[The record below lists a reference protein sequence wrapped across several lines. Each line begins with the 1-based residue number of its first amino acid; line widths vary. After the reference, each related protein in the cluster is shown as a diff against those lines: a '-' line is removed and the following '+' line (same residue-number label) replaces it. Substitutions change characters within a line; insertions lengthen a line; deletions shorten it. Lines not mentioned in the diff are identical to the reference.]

1 MSKEKVPVIADLGR
15 EYTQLVS
22 DLLSKGYTI
31 SLSTVERD
39 DVARRAIDFVSNKN
53 PDKVIRLWRIYSYEN
68 VLNSCVDVVIFS
80 IREYD
85 KSRRRFYMDEGNQ
98 IVNKTFYSFKN
109 KKDETMYFLSEKDY
123 KRVLTLRKT
132 RERNKYDVFNLDKVV
147 DVKKVSPKFKELI
160 LNKIKQCR
168 SMKRAKFDVVKCI
181 HLYYNKNRNRL
192 SCDVRWNDDTHHGT
206 IHI

>member
-1 MSKEKVPVIADLGR
+1 MSKEKAPVLADLDR

-39 DVARRAIDFVSNKN
+39 DVGRKAIDFVSNKN
-53 PDKVIRLWRIYSYEN
+53 PDKVIRLWRLRSYES
-68 VLNSCVDVVIFS
+68 VLNSSVDVVIFS

-85 KSRRRFYMDEGNQ
+85 KSIRRFYMDEGDQ
-98 IVNKTFYSFKN
+98 LVNKTFYSFNN
-109 KKDETMYFLSEKDY
+109 KKDETLYFLSRKEY
-123 KRVLTLRKT
+123 ENMLTLRKT
-132 RERNKYDVFNLDKVV
+132 RKRNKEDVFNIDKLV

-181 HLYYNKNRNRL
+181 HLYYNKSKNRL
-192 SCDVRWNDDTHHGT
+192 SCDVRWNNDTHHGT
-206 IHI
+206 IRL

>member
-1 MSKEKVPVIADLGR
+1 MNKEKAPILADLDR

-39 DVARRAIDFVSNKN
+39 DVGRKAIDFVSNKN
-53 PDKVIRLWRIYSYEN
+53 PDKVIRLWRFRSYES
-68 VLNSCVDVVIFS
+68 VLNSSVDVVIFS

-85 KSRRRFYMDEGNQ
+85 KSIRRFYMDEGDQ
-98 IVNKTFYSFKN
+98 LVNKTFYSFNN
-109 KKDETMYFLSEKDY
+109 KKDETLYFLSRKEY
-123 KRVLTLRKT
+123 ENMLTLRKT
-132 RERNKYDVFNLDKVV
+132 RKRNKEDVFNIDKLV

-181 HLYYNKNRNRL
+181 HLYYNNNKNRL
-192 SCDVRWNDDTHHGT
+192 SCDVRWNNDTHHGT
-206 IHI
+206 IRL

>member
-1 MSKEKVPVIADLGR
+1 MSKEKAPVLADLDR

-39 DVARRAIDFVSNKN
+39 DVGHKAIDFVSNKN
-53 PDKVIRLWRIYSYEN
+53 QDKVIRLWRLRSYES
-68 VLNSCVDVVIFS
+68 VLNYCVDVVIFS
-80 IREYD
+80 VREYD
-85 KSRRRFYMDEGNQ
+85 KSTRRFYIDEGNPL
-98 IVNKTFYSFKN
+98 VNKTFYSFKN
-109 KKDETMYFLSEKDY
+109 KKDETLYFLSRKEY
-123 KRVLTLRKT
+123 ENMLTLRKT
-132 RERNKYDVFNLDKVV
+132 RERNKAETFNIDKLV

-181 HLYYNKNRNRL
+181 HLYYNNNKSRL
-192 SCDVRWNDDTHHGT
+192 SCDVRWNNDTHHGT
-206 IHI
+206 IRL